1 MACFCRFINE
11 SIALEKRRKIVLT
24 ENFKLNFSLKNEYNN
39 RKKSTQSPEKN
50 RGFEK
55 SLENSGLYKIQIKFN
70 YIINYN

>member
-24 ENFKLNFSLKNEYNN
+24 EIFKLNFSLKNEYNN

-55 SLENSGLYKIQIKFN
+55 SLENSGLYKI
-70 YIINYN
+70 